1 MVRPHASLPFHPL
14 APSGCDEPRFT
25 VSIGFQTDRHR
36 SNLSIAWKDSLCC
49 QDSSVANKSG

>member
-1 MVRPHASLPFHPL
+1 MVRPHTSLPFHLL

-36 SNLSIAWKDSLCC
+36 SNLSIAWKDSLCP
-49 QDSSVANKSG
+49 QDSSVAHKSG